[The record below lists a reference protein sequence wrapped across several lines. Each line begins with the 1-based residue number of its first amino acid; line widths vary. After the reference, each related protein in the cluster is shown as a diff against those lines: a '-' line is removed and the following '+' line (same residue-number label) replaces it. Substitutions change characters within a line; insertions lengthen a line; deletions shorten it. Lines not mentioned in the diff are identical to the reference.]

1 MAFFPISGVEIN
13 LLFPLFLGFTVGI
26 VGGFIGVGGGY
37 MVTPALIIFGIPA
50 HLAVGTD
57 IAHISGKSIIATIRH
72 RQLGNVDIRL
82 GLIMVISTM
91 MGVELGVQLINYF
104 KETGLTDIVV
114 LLASLIILLS
124 IGIYTQIETRK
135 SKKILDKMKKNG
147 EALPRE
153 VISSSF
159 SKRIQKLEISPM
171 IRLKT
176 SRIRISFWIV
186 FIVGFGTGILAGFF
200 GVGGGFIRVPALVY
214 LVGTPTLIAVGTD
227 LFEIIISAGYGTIR
241 HGMSGNVD
249 IMMAL
254 TMLIGATL
262 GAQIGA
268 VATSYVRGPSVRLV
282 LSWSILLALV
292 GATLNLAYILTEKS
306 IILLEI
312 ASKIM
317 VITQMFILIGM
328 ILGLVVMA
336 ILSRKGYKIPRFI
349 DAMIV
354 K

>member
-1 MAFFPISGVEIN
+1 MAFFPISGVEIS

-104 KETGLTDIVV
+104 KGTGLTDIVV
-114 LLASLIILLS
+114 LVASLIILLS

-147 EALPRE
+147 KALPRE

-159 SKRIQKLEISPM
+159 SKRIQKIEISPM
-171 IRLKT
+171 IQLKT

-200 GVGGGFIRVPALVY
+200 GVGGGFIRVPALIY

-282 LSWSILLALV
+282 LSWSILLALF

-306 IILLEI
+306 IILLGI

-336 ILSRKGYKIPRFI
+336 ILSRRGYKIPRFI
-349 DAMIV
+349 EAMIV